1 MMRRARR
8 RSLRSLVLV
17 AGLACVTVVGLTA
30 ANVVAASKRVN
41 TSSAV
46 NVNEEKPIPDCSAIT
61 LTTYFIGSGTFTAT
75 GAAELVLASSGVDDA
90 GGGGRNDCVLGG
102 GGNDNLRGGAGTD
115 VCIGGP
121 GTDTF
126 AASCETQIQ

>member
-1 MMRRARR
+1 MRPRLRR

-17 AGLACVTVVGLTA
+17 AGLACVTAVGLTA
-30 ANVVAASKRVN
+30 SNVVAASKRVN

-46 NVNEEKPIPDCSAIT
+46 NVNELKPASCNALT
-61 LTTYFIGSGTFTAT
+61 LTAYVINSGTFNAT

>member
-1 MMRRARR
+1 MRRSRQ

-17 AGLACVTVVGLTA
+17 AGLACVTVLGLTA

-41 TSSAV
+41 SSNAV
-46 NVNEEKPIPDCSAIT
+46 DVNQEKPIPECSGIT
-61 LTTYFIGSGTFTAT
+61 LTTYFIGSGNFTAT
-75 GAAELVLASSGVDDA
+75 GAAELVLASSGVDNA
-90 GGGGRNDCVLGG
+90 GGGGGNDCVLGG

-126 AASCETQIQ
+126 NANCETQIQ